1 MRGDLRARAAFTL
14 GVLGGEQALDELEI
28 MLPDGY
34 PIARY
39 NAATGLARNGD
50 LRGER
55 VLLEML
61 DPQDEDVVRFENVEE
76 PTDVAWKRALV
87 MINAMEAVE
96 RLAEQKP
103 DADLS
108 KLEAAVAHLIDAELD
123 PLIANRIRTQAKE
136 LQYRLKE

>member
-1 MRGDLRARAAFTL
+1 
-14 GVLGGEQALDELEI
+14 LEI
-28 MLPDGY
+28 ILADGY

-50 LRGER
+50 LRGEP

-61 DPQDEDVVRFENVEE
+61 DPEDEDVVRFENKDE

-87 MINAMEAVE
+87 MINGMEAVK
-96 RLAEQKP
+96 RLAELDP

-108 KLEAAVAHLIDAELD
+108 KLEAAVAHLVDADLD

-136 LQYRLKE
+136 LQFWLDDRRESP